1 MADHPEATSSVYEST
16 GVGRREYTY
25 VCVYAKPVCAC
36 LKLEPALYIDGSVH
50 RYSPPYKYG
59 CVHIYL
65 PALEIE
71 IYILRRV

>member
-1 MADHPEATSSVYEST
+1 MADHPEATSSVYESP
-16 GVGRREYTY
+16 GAGRREYTY
-25 VCVYAKPVCAC
+25 VSVCAKPVCTW

-50 RYSPPYKYG
+50 RYSPPHKYG

-71 IYILRRV
+71 IDILRRV